1 VNVPPPGDVELVDPN
16 LRVARTLRGTLA
28 YERRLVG
35 GFIGTLEGLVTRNLS
50 DFVFENLNLKG
61 PQGRDPRG
69 RVLYGTLDSLGRG
82 RPVRVTDS
90 LPSVIELRNVS
101 RNHSV
106 QVSASLVRQFEG
118 GFAAMASY
126 TWSRVRDVQTPLRVN
141 TRGTLNW
148 ALRAISGRHDDLSPG
163 ISLNDVP
170 HRMVLAG
177 TWRAP
182 WRRWLTELSLLYVG
196 ESGSPFTYRAGGV
209 GGRGDLNADGAL
221 NDPVYV
227 PPSALDPGEILFTGV
242 SAEPGA
248 DNSPAAQEA
257 RVRSQRAN
265 FEQFIQSSRCLRR
278 QRGRIM
284 ERNSC
289 REPWAHTT
297 AASLRQ
303 TVPIG
308 SQALE
313 LQLDVFNLLNLLD
326 RDWGHRRSANPVIL
340 EHVGQTPGPSGQPEP
355 VFRFVESAAGL
366 TTDPAESAFQFQ
378 FGVRYRF

>member
-1 VNVPPPGDVELVDPN
+1 
-16 LRVARTLRGTLA
+16 
-28 YERRLVG
+28 
-35 GFIGTLEGLVTRNLS
+35 
-50 DFVFENLNLKG
+50 
-61 PQGRDPRG
+61 
-69 RVLYGTLDSLGRG
+69 VLYGGIDSLGRG

-101 RNHSV
+101 RNHAV
-106 QVSASLVRQFEG
+106 QVSASLARQFESG
-118 GFAAMASY
+118 LAVMASY
-126 TWSRVRDVQTPLRVN
+126 TWSRVRDAQTPLRVN

-148 ALRAISGRHDDLSPG
+148 ALRAESGRHEDLGLG

-170 HRMVLAG
+170 HRLVLAG

-196 ESGSPFTYRAGGV
+196 ESGSPFTYRAGGA

-227 PPSALDPGEILFTGV
+227 PRSALEPDEIVFTGV

-248 DNSPAAQEA
+248 DNSLAAQEA
-257 RVRSQRAN
+257 RVLSQRVGLDR
-265 FEQFIQSSRCLRR
+265 FVRSSACLRR
-278 QRGRIM
+278 QQGRIVA
-284 ERNSC
+284 RNSC

-303 TVPIG
+303 VVPIG
-308 SQALE
+308 SQTLE
-313 LQLDVFNLLNLLD
+313 AQLDVFNLLNLLD
-326 RDWGHRRSANPVIL
+326 RDWGLRRVANPVLL
-340 EHVGQTPGPSGQPEP
+340 EHVGQAPGPSGAPES
-355 VFRFVESAAGL
+355 VFRFVESAAGW
-366 TTDPAESAFQFQ
+366 TTEQAESAFQIQ